1 MNALFIIV
9 FYNALIIVFILF
21 SAWLYLM
28 YKRKKHINSLL
39 EKMSSSYAKFAMNNQ
54 AQMQFEKRK
63 REWERK
69 HPIKANNVLSDFL
82 IEINKTFDM
91 MKERRNSL
99 SYE

>member
-1 MNALFIIV
+1 MNTSLIIV

-39 EKMSSSYAKFAMNNQ
+39 EKMSSSHAKFATNNQ
-54 AQMQFEKRK
+54 AQIQLEKRK

-69 HPIKANNVLSDFL
+69 HPIKTLRQRIKRFFN
-82 IEINKTFDM
+82 
-91 MKERRNSL
+91 
-99 SYE
+99 

>member
-1 MNALFIIV
+1 MNISLIIV

-39 EKMSSSYAKFAMNNQ
+39 EKMSSSHAKFATNNQ
-54 AQMQFEKRK
+54 AQIQFEKRK

-69 HPIKANNVLSDFL
+69 HPIKTLKQRIKRFFN
-82 IEINKTFDM
+82 
-91 MKERRNSL
+91 
-99 SYE
+99 

>member
-39 EKMSSSYAKFAMNNQ
+39 EKMSISYAKFAMNNQ

-63 REWERK
+63 KEWERK
-69 HPIKANNVLSDFL
+69 HPIKALKQRIKRFFN
-82 IEINKTFDM
+82 
-91 MKERRNSL
+91 
-99 SYE
+99 

>member
-1 MNALFIIV
+1 MNTSLIIV

-39 EKMSSSYAKFAMNNQ
+39 EKMSSSHAKFATNNQ
-54 AQMQFEKRK
+54 AQIQFEKRK

-69 HPIKANNVLSDFL
+69 HPIKTLKQRIKRFFN
-82 IEINKTFDM
+82 
-91 MKERRNSL
+91 
-99 SYE
+99 

>member
-1 MNALFIIV
+1 MNTSLIIV

-39 EKMSSSYAKFAMNNQ
+39 EKMSSSHAKFATNNQ
-54 AQMQFEKRK
+54 AQIQFEKRK

-69 HPIKANNVLSDFL
+69 HPIKTLRQRIKRFFN
-82 IEINKTFDM
+82 
-91 MKERRNSL
+91 
-99 SYE
+99 